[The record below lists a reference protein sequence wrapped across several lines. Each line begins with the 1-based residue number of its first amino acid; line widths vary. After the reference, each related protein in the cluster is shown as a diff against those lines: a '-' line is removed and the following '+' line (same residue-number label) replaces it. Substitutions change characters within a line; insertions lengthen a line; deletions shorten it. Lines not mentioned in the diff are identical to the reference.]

1 MEYTISG
8 WPHSCPMYW
17 EMKRGLLM
25 SSTSESIR
33 LEDYVRDIQD
43 FPQKGVLFKDITPL
57 LQDATAYHAAMDR
70 LAAHYA
76 GAGIEMVVGVESR
89 GFILG
94 APLAYLLNCG
104 FVPVRKFGKLPGP
117 TASVEYALE
126 YGTNVV
132 EVHVDAIK
140 PGQRVLIVDDLLATG
155 GTVSAAMDLVEK
167 LGGHIAG
174 IAFLVE
180 LTFLKGRER
189 LQEHDVFALIKY

>member
-1 MEYTISG
+1 MAS
-8 WPHSCPMYW
+8 P
-17 EMKRGLLM
+17 
-25 SSTSESIR
+25 SEPIR
-33 LEDYVRDIQD
+33 LEERIRDIPD

-57 LQDATAYHAAMDR
+57 LQDAHAFRAAMDS
-70 LAAHYA
+70 LASRYV

-89 GFILG
+89 GFIFG

-104 FVPVRKFGKLPGP
+104 FVPVRKFGKLPGA

-126 YGTNVV
+126 YGTNII
-132 EVHVDAIK
+132 EIHTDAIR

-155 GTVSAAMDLVEK
+155 GTVAAAVELVEK

-180 LTFLKGRER
+180 LGFLKGREH
-189 LQEHDVFALIKY
+189 LQGHDVFALIKY